1 MTKYI
6 IVLTSIFLVSFY
18 LGAISKSNIPINSQ
32 EIQQSVYISPTPTLR
47 ELSLTPTKNPTVRL
61 TVKPTNNPTT
71 SQVKGEST
79 IFNLVQEYRFKQGLP
94 TMTIDPLLCKYAS
107 IRAEEIKT
115 DWSHN
120 GFLNKV
126 SPQIYRESKYRKLG
140 ENLAKDFNSDRDMFQ
155 GWLNSPLHRENID
168 YPYTKTCLV
177 CSSHYCAQL
186 FGL

>member
-1 MTKYI
+1 MIKYI
-6 IVLTSIFLVSFY
+6 VVLISVFLASFY
-18 LGAISKSNIPINSQ
+18 LGAISKSNTPISSQ
-32 EIQQSVYISPTPTLR
+32 EIQQSVYISPTPTLQ
-47 ELSLTPTKNPTVRL
+47 ELSPTPVWKSVKIATPTTA
-61 TVKPTNNPTT
+61 
-71 SQVKGEST
+71 QVKGEST
-79 IFNLVQEYRFKQGLP
+79 IFNLVQEYRSKQGLP
-94 TMTIDPLLCKYAS
+94 AMTIDPLLCKYAS

-126 SPQIYRESKYRKLG
+126 SPQIYKESKYRKLG
-140 ENLAKDFNSDRDMFQ
+140 ENLAKDFNSDQDMFQ